1 MSANETTEDPC
12 LKGRNGKGR
21 FVKGYAGGPGNPHS
35 KAVNS
40 FRAAILEATTREDML
55 EIWAVLI
62 ENAKAGDLRAIR
74 EVFDR
79 VIGKPKESVEIV
91 GDMRETVVLVS
102 DGIKKLADRFDHRTI
117 SLS

>member
-1 MSANETTEDPC
+1 MGSNGKSDPSV
-12 LKGRNGKGR
+12 KGRGSSGR
-21 FVKGYAGGPGNPHS
+21 FVKGSAGGPGNPHS
-35 KAVNS
+35 KAVNT
-40 FRAAILEATTREDML
+40 FRSAILEATTREDML

-62 ENAKAGDLRAIR
+62 ENAKSGDLRSIR

-79 VIGKPKESVEIV
+79 IIGKPKESVEIV

-102 DGIKKLADRFDHRTI
+102 DGIKKLSERFDHRTI